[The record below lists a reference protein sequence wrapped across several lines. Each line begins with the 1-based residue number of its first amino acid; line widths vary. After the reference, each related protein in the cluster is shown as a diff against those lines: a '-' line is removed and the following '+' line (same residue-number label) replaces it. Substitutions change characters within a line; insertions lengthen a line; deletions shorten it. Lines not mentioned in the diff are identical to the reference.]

1 MEERSKRNVLHI
13 LLPSLLAIALG
24 VAVWW
29 GFEQKAEA
37 ADYRNL
43 TQSMYRRAYGDLSDS
58 LYDMESNLAKL
69 QAVNTPA
76 QRILL
81 LDEIW
86 RLSGGAVSSMS
97 QIPSLFLDTEALNQ
111 FVVRVGDYA
120 HALTKKTMAGEEL
133 TQEEVDSI
141 SQLRDTCHTLA
152 QDTAQRL
159 ADGDIPLEAVTAEDF
174 YSQTQTAENTGEN
187 TQADAQ
193 EDAGVMEFP
202 TLIYDGPFS
211 ESAEK
216 LEPKGLRGEDI
227 SQEEAQQRA
236 QAFTGRTLTCN
247 GLVEASIPAYDFS
260 YSDENGGWL
269 EIQITRQGGDILWF
283 MSPSSSNVEGRPPEA
298 EAGRYRDAA
307 LAKLEE
313 LGYLHMQATYAQY
326 YGGVAVINCAA
337 TQGDVILY
345 SDLIKVWVD
354 RQTLEVVGM
363 DARNYLFSHV
373 DRRLQAPAISAHE
386 AEARVSPQLEIQ
398 SQALA
403 LIPLTP
409 ETERLCYEFKC
420 TMGGDSYILYIDAQD
435 GSEAQVFRI
444 IDSEDGTLVI

>member
-86 RLSGGAVSSMS
+86 RLSGSAVSSMS

-247 GLVEASIPAYDFS
+247 GLV
-260 YSDENGGWL
+260 
-269 EIQITRQGGDILWF
+269 
-283 MSPSSSNVEGRPPEA
+283 
-298 EAGRYRDAA
+298 
-307 LAKLEE
+307 
-313 LGYLHMQATYAQY
+313 
-326 YGGVAVINCAA
+326 
-337 TQGDVILY
+337 
-345 SDLIKVWVD
+345 
-354 RQTLEVVGM
+354 
-363 DARNYLFSHV
+363 
-373 DRRLQAPAISAHE
+373 
-386 AEARVSPQLEIQ
+386 
-398 SQALA
+398 
-403 LIPLTP
+403 
-409 ETERLCYEFKC
+409 
-420 TMGGDSYILYIDAQD
+420 
-435 GSEAQVFRI
+435 
-444 IDSEDGTLVI
+444 